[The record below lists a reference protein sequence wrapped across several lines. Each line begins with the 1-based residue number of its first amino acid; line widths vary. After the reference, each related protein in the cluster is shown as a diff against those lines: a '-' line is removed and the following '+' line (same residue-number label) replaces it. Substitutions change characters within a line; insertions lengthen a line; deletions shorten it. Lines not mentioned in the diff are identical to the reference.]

1 MHNSLAL
8 SIERLMDEEFFW
20 WLFRATC
27 LTVGRKT
34 APISLVGHADFQPG
48 EEKKGNS
55 DACTANHS
63 WDQAAAAWL
72 AAADFVP
79 YEGEPLTFGCPRNER
94 VFKTIFR
101 GPAEVCLAASWASC
115 HRQRRNLRQK
125 MKERSEA

>member
-79 YEGEPLTFGCPRNER
+79 YEG
-94 VFKTIFR
+94 
-101 GPAEVCLAASWASC
+101 PAEVCLAASWASC